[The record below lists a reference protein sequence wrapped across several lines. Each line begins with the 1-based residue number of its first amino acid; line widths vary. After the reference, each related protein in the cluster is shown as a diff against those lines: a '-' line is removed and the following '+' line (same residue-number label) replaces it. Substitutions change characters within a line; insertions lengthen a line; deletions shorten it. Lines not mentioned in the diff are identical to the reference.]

1 MKIFAERLKEL
12 RVEAGLS
19 TQQLAEKLGFTN
31 ALISRWERD
40 LCEPSIVALVAVAKF
55 FNVSADYLSG
65 LGSVGR
71 SDDSILLH
79 AVYHPCCPVVA
90 DLHAALQERCRSD
103 LLLIAN
109 LLRPL
114 IEILIAIAFIEDII
128 IRFIRFRRFL
138 EDFLDKIVRSAVGLL
153 KAYDCIDFLIGEER
167 ALDSC
172 QPGLRAIQKEHITLA
187 EKRFRTALIEDD
199 P

>member
-65 LGSVGR
+65 L
-71 SDDSILLH
+71 SD
-79 AVYHPCCPVVA
+79 
-90 DLHAALQERCRSD
+90 
-103 LLLIAN
+103 
-109 LLRPL
+109 
-114 IEILIAIAFIEDII
+114 
-128 IRFIRFRRFL
+128 
-138 EDFLDKIVRSAVGLL
+138 K
-153 KAYDCIDFLIGEER
+153 
-167 ALDSC
+167 
-172 QPGLRAIQKEHITLA
+172 
-187 EKRFRTALIEDD
+187 
-199 P
+199 